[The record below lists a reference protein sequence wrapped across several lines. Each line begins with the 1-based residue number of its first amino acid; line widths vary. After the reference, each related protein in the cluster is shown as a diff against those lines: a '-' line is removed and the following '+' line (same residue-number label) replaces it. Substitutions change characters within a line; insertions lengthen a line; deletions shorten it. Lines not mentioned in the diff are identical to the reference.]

1 METLK
6 KVFSKEFIRGLFR
19 RKYKVKNRKVTKAR
33 KLYLYI
39 VFSSVAGLMYFFSA
53 LYFGLPKHW
62 SFTPVYLL
70 VVSVLFNFIKK
81 NWRLWSIFLVDM
93 EQGRLLMYL
102 NDYTTWS
109 EEHKLRVIKWVYLR
123 PNRVRLETFQ
133 EIQNNILNNQEE
145 PEDRKRLLRCKP
157 VACPQQIKD
166 GHNEAFLVNALI
178 YAHINIQVLDD
189 DLREL
194 MKLTDDNI
202 MAFDLDREID
212 KMRADK
218 YKKYIEVG
226 KKHSKRLNG
235 EV

>member
-6 KVFSKEFIRGLFR
+6 KLFSKEFVRGLFQ
-19 RKYKVKNRKVTKAR
+19 KYKVKNRKVTKAR
-33 KLYLYI
+33 MLLLYVYI
-39 VFSSVAGLMYFFSA
+39 TAPAALIYFFSA
-53 LYFGLPKHW
+53 LYFDLPKHW
-62 SFTPVYLL
+62 SLSPVYMLA
-70 VVSVLFNFIKK
+70 VIILFNLIKR

-123 PNRVRLETFQ
+123 PNRVRLETYH
-133 EIQNNILNNQEE
+133 EIQNNVLNGKEE
-145 PEDRKRLLRCKP
+145 SEERKRLLRCKP

-166 GHNEAFLVNALI
+166 GHNEAFLVASLI
-178 YAHINIQVLDD
+178 YAHANIQVLDD
-189 DLREL
+189 DLRDL
-194 MKLTDDNI
+194 MKLTDEHM
-202 MAFDLDREID
+202 MAFNLDREID

-218 YKKYIEVG
+218 YKKYVEIG
-226 KKHSKRLNG
+226 KRNAKRLNG